1 MQEKIENAL
10 KTIKNQIKAKKFT
23 LLLIIVRQIIEEMD
37 KTLRKLGVLFN
48 EVSVRMKEFRDVS
61 SAGWNSTWV
70 SRPAVEKI

>member
-1 MQEKIENAL
+1 MQEKDR
-10 KTIKNQIKAKKFT
+10 KRSQTIKNPNKSQKFT